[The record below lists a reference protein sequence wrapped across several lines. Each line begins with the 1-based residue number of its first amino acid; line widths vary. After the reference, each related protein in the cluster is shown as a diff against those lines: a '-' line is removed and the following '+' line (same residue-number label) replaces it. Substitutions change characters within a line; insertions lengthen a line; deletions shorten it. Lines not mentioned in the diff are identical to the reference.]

1 MPVGRLPHMYHNGLP
16 NQMQVMP
23 NAVNVY
29 PANSSTVPRA
39 DGATV
44 SNETW
49 SDALSK
55 LPASSAPSVT
65 DHRPPVR
72 HLRFDVTLTVI
83 YANMTTVLYS
93 VFCIPVDTRYQ

>member
-1 MPVGRLPHMYHNGLP
+1 
-16 NQMQVMP
+16 MQVMP

-39 DGATV
+39 DGAAV

-49 SDALSK
+49 SEALSK

-65 DHRPPVR
+65 DHRPVR
-72 HLRFDVTLTVI
+72 HLRFDVALTVI
-83 YANMTTVLYS
+83 YGNMTTVLYS